1 MQNIVDKVFPHF
13 AKEEQAAEKSMQR
26 AQISAEEGGKR
37 SEKAAAESEQKRN
50 KVDASVKKRKKQQDK
65 EAQGSG
71 EFSTPFW
78 FSILPADV
86 WQRS

>member
-37 SEKAAAESEQKRN
+37 NEKAAAESEQKRN
-50 KVDASVKKRKKQQDK
+50 KVDGAVKKRKKQQDK
-65 EAQGSG
+65 EMLNLG
-71 EFSTPFW
+71 ESRN
-78 FSILPADV
+78 A
-86 WQRS
+86 RSF

>member
-37 SEKAAAESEQKRN
+37 NEKAAAESEHKRN
-50 KVDASVKKRKKQQDK
+50 KVDGAVKKRKKQQDK
-65 EAQGSG
+65 EVLGLG
-71 EFSTPFW
+71 EYRN
-78 FSILPADV
+78 A
-86 WQRS
+86 RSF